1 MGASKL
7 ANNIGKIVTNSAN
20 LIGTVQIGVNKLLW
34 GAGNTQPVMTTSYD
48 TVSGS
53 FSYTSNVPENPTPP
67 KGNLLNSGLF
77 NALDALNAVDLCS
90 VLTYAVDN
98 INIKK
103 KARPPKP
110 WNASQEALYF
120 LQDQAAFVQQ
130 AVDKFTAYP
139 TEFIGSYVGTGPN
152 AVPPAVV
159 ATGSNAPAPT
169 GTEAQAYN
177 LFFLMKAIKETF
189 ATDAPGTGSLFT
201 SEDITLL
208 RTVPG
213 LGGNLNIIDDF
224 IGTINKYSDY
234 RQIPNE
240 ELQALVNKVATVR
253 SVCVVI
259 QNLDF
264 KNALALAGNFLG
276 VDIRAQIQKLSAFL
290 NPADIIKELQG
301 INSSLQAFIRS
312 AKQAQGILTLG
323 QFIIKLALLFYKV
336 FKFIILFFDLLALP
350 LIFGTAG
357 SQTKLQDVKDK
368 AKDETDGVVRLLKA
382 INGLLTV
389 LLSFIRYLL
398 SNTNELLIRLG
409 ILLAKL
415 EGCEAV
421 KNSDVILQ
429 LQQTQQDL
437 IDLRDQLANFIREYD
452 SKTNPNSALFG
463 AYDIR
468 VVDEELTDKSIVNKR
483 RRGIALDTSGNIV
496 TQSDLTFAT
505 NTNLII
511 DEVKQK
517 LLALKLV
524 QPALGQ
530 IDPINLAVI
539 SDSLNFLDNN
549 DVLQNDL
556 NIAPPQLDSPENLDE
571 TQGLGLNAFINDLK
585 GGKKLR
591 QRTKSVIAT
600 QTASVKTQ
608 VATETNSSKQ
618 TLKTSN

>member
-20 LIGTVQIGVNKLLW
+20 LIGTVQIGVNKILW

-53 FSYTSNVPENPTPP
+53 FSYTSNVPENPKPP
-67 KGNLLNSGLF
+67 KSNLLNSGLF
-77 NALDALNAVDLCS
+77 NALDALNKVDLCN

-103 KARPPKP
+103 KPRPPKP
-110 WNASQEALYF
+110 WDAGQEALYF

-130 AVDKFTAYP
+130 AIDKYTAYP

-169 GTEAQAYN
+169 GTEAQKYN

-213 LGGNLNIIDDF
+213 LGGNLNVIDDF

-240 ELQALVNKVATVR
+240 DLQALINKVATVR

-276 VDIRAQIQKLSAFL
+276 VDIRAQIQELGKFI
-290 NPADIIKELQG
+290 DVTKIIPTLQG

-323 QFIIKLALLFYKV
+323 RFIIKLALLFYKV

-357 SQTKLQDVKDK
+357 SQTKLQDIKDK

-398 SNTNELLIRLG
+398 SNTNELLIRLE

-415 EGCEAV
+415 QSCEAV
-421 KNSDVILQ
+421 RNSDVVLQ

-437 IDLRDQLANFIREYD
+437 TDLRNQLANFIREYD

-608 VATETNSSKQ
+608 VAAETNSSKQ

>member
-240 ELQALVNKVATVR
+240 DLQALINKVATVR

-276 VDIRAQIQKLSAFL
+276 VDIRAQIQELGKFI
-290 NPADIIKELQG
+290 DVTRIIPTLQG

-608 VATETNSSKQ
+608 VAAETNSSKQ